1 MLSPQSTFDQFLNQF
16 ILINFKFIYI
26 YLAHFQIKISLIL
39 NYNSLILNYILNS
52 KIPQDD
58 HFTLN
63 FKKH

>member
-39 NYNSLILNYILNS
+39 NYLLNL
-52 KIPQDD
+52 KIPQDY